1 MELELHLFGVTD
13 KRELWHTIGHGAGRW
28 DELGDVDR
36 QVKAAG
42 TVGTDR
48 TIVDAACTTD
58 SIGNFHALVL
68 ADNGGLWYTVRAAL
82 DQPGPPEHKA
92 GSWLPLEDL
101 RQPQKPA
108 ANIRKIDAVGAV
120 TDGMTLFVL
129 VATEDQ
135 KLQRAI
141 RKPDGPDIFKGKWT
155 EPFKQIKPGGV
166 FPRPLTAPFT
176 VLVGAH
182 FKKP

>member
-108 ANIRKIDAVGAV
+108 ANIGKINAVGAV
-120 TDGMTLFVL
+120 TDDMTLIVL
-129 VATEDQ
+129 AATQDQ
-135 KLQRAI
+135 KLHRAI
-141 RKPDGPDIFKGKWT
+141 RKPDGPEIFKGKWT
-155 EPFKQIKPGGV
+155 EPFKQISPAPGKT
-166 FPRPLTAPFT
+166 PPPTAPFT
-176 VLVGAH
+176 VLVGAY
-182 FKKP
+182 FEKP